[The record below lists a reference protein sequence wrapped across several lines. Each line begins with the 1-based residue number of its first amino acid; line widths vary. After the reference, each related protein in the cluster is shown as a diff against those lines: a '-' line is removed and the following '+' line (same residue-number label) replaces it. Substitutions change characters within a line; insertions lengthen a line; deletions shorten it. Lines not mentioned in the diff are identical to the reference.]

1 MYQRTRRHPLYEEE
15 RPVTNVPPVLPDQAL
30 PEQVKQDRKSAD
42 FAISPEPTAVPIVEI
57 QGVYIISVAAT
68 ILEMHPQ
75 TLRKYERLGLINPE
89 RTGGML
95 RLYSREDIR
104 KIFLIRHLMDNLGL
118 NLAGVEFALSVVD
131 NLADLERRLI
141 LGFKNTGL
149 QKTVEKEMDRLYR
162 RLNLSA

>member
-1 MYQRTRRHPLYEEE
+1 
-15 RPVTNVPPVLPDQAL
+15 
-30 PEQVKQDRKSAD
+30 
-42 FAISPEPTAVPIVEI
+42 
-57 QGVYIISVAAT
+57 
-68 ILEMHPQ
+68 MHPQ

-104 KIFLIRHLMDNLGL
+104 KIFLIRHLMENLGL